1 MNIRPRQRPRFVW
14 LAILATLA
22 MALVPTLSHALAHLR
37 GQAAWVEVCT
47 TAGSRLVALDAAGQA
62 QQPATSAA
70 AHLEHC
76 PYCAPSFGGVGL
88 PPSPLALPLATELA
102 TDVPALFLHAP
113 RTLHAWCSAQPR
125 APPAF
130 S

>member
-1 MNIRPRQRPRFVW
+1 MNARPTRLRRFAW

-22 MALVPTLSHALAHLR
+22 MALMPTVSHALAHWR
-37 GQAAWVEVCT
+37 GQASWVEVCT
-47 TAGSRLVALDAAGQA
+47 TAGSRLVALDAAGEA

-88 PPSPLALPLATELA
+88 PPSPLTLPLPADLATE
-102 TDVPALFLHAP
+102 VPALFLQAP

-125 APPAF
+125 APP
-130 S
+130 SLS